1 VCVRVVSVTP
11 ADPIAT
17 IGRHSEDRQMDMTSM
32 TSIETMSSNIA
43 APSHI
48 TSLQS
53 AGILVGVRVRTT
65 TGTVKD
71 HEASAKLCEEAG
83 AKKGSADVN
92 KHLLDGAEFKAL
104 KAMTSAVRNGM
115 VRFCFRWSDDWWYVP
130 MTRYDAYCTW
140 EAEIIKEFAE
150 RKEAFKASYVSMRSD
165 AAFRLGDMF
174 KAEEYPDPE
183 EVCRNFAIHALRADV
198 PSGDFRVTIA
208 QDLADDLRRHYVNQT
223 QDVINEMVT
232 AQREQLA
239 DVMKSLAHTCGTYQK
254 ENKKGETIVAKRKL
268 HESTL
273 IKALEMIDTFRR
285 FNPAGDPVL
294 EGARTALEQA
304 LSGVTIEA
312 LRDSDTVRARV
323 EEEVGSILDKFKMI

>member
-1 VCVRVVSVTP
+1 MVTL
-11 ADPIAT
+11 A
-17 IGRHSEDRQMDMTSM
+17 HEDRQMDMTSM
-32 TSIETMSSNIA
+32 TSIEAMSSNIT
-43 APSHI
+43 APTHI

-71 HEASAKLCEEAG
+71 NEASAEIAAQKHATHG
-83 AKKGSADVN
+83 AASVS
-92 KHLLDGAEFKAL
+92 KHMLDGPEFKAL
-104 KAMTSAVRNGM
+104 KSMTSAVRNGM

-130 MTRYDAYCTW
+130 MTRYQAYCTW
-140 EAEIIKEFAE
+140 ETEIIKQFDE
-150 RKEAFKASYVSMRSD
+150 RLEAFLQAYVSLRGD

-174 KAEEYPDPE
+174 KAEEYPTIE
-183 EVCRNFAIHALRADV
+183 ELRARFAIIPLRADV

-208 QDLADDLRRHYVNQT
+208 QDLADDLRKHYVNQT
-223 QDVINEMVT
+223 AQVIDEMVSS
-232 AQREQLA
+232 QREQLA

-273 IKALEMIDTFRR
+273 HKALEMIDTFAK
-285 FNPAGDPVL
+285 FNPAGDPML
-294 EGARTALEQA
+294 EDARTALEQA

-323 EEEVGSILDKFKMI
+323 EEDVSDILSKFRL